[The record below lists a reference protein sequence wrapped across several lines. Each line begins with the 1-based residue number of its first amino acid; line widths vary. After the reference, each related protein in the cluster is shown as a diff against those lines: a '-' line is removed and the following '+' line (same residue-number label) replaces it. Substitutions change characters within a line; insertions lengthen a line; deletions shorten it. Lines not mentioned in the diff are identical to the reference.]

1 VVAVEVL
8 KQEVAEVLED
18 IEILTIAKRQV
29 AVVLPK
35 LL

>member
-1 VVAVEVL
+1 VAVAVEVML
-8 KQEVAEVLED
+8 EVLEVLED